1 MRYVH
6 PQYAR
11 ITIDPNVC
19 FGRSCIRGIR
29 FPVTTLLDYLS
40 SGMTYDELLNEFPFL
55 ERDDIFQAL
64 SYSSQQIQD
73 RFFRFNKPP
82 DL

>member
-6 PQYAR
+6 PQYTR
-11 ITIDPNVC
+11 ITIDPDIC
-19 FGRSCIRGIR
+19 FGRPCIRGIR

-40 SGMTYDELLNEFPFL
+40 SGMTYEELLNEFPFL
-55 ERDDIFQAL
+55 ERDDIFQAF

-73 RFFRFNKPP
+73 RFFP
-82 DL
+82 LQQAA

>member
-11 ITIDPNVC
+11 ITIDPDVC
-19 FGRSCIRGIR
+19 FGRPCIRGIR

-40 SGMTYDELLNEFPFL
+40 SGMTYDELLDEFSFL

-73 RFFRFNKPP
+73 RFFP
-82 DL
+82 LQQAA